1 MKFIRKKLFSKI
13 KQISHLI
20 SFYENEMSLFITLL
34 EQIFNLCDIF
44 ASGTIE
50 IESSISNEIICM
62 KAFGTNLIF
71 PA

>member
-1 MKFIRKKLFSKI
+1 
-13 KQISHLI
+13 
-20 SFYENEMSLFITLL
+20 MSLFITLL
-34 EQIFNLCDIF
+34 EQIFNLRDIF
-44 ASGTIE
+44 ASGPIE